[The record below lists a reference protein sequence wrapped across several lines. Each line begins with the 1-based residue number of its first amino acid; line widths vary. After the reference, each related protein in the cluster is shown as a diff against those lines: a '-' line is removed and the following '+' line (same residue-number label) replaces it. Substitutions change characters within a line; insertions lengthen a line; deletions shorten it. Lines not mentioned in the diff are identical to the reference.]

1 MGIAA
6 AAGRGPCVPRVGQCA
21 PAPAGPAGTVTAVI
35 DVRRLRDDPAYR
47 AGVERKGASSPEV
60 EAVLAADEVR
70 RRAAHVADDA
80 RRRADAASTEIGRS
94 RPEERGAK
102 IAAAAALKE
111 EVAAAED
118 AERAAETAFH
128 DLVLGLPNAADESVP
143 PGGEDDYE
151 VVAEHGGRPAPARY
165 DHAELAERLGFIE
178 TEQAGRMSGSRFAY
192 LMGAAVQVQFALV
205 QWMTQRLAA
214 AGFVPVIP
222 PVLVREDMM
231 VDAGFFPT
239 DRHQVYELPDDG
251 LFLVG
256 TSEVGLAG
264 LHRGERLDSASLPRR
279 YAGYST
285 CFRREAGTYGRDTK
299 GIFRV
304 HQFDKLE
311 MFSWIRPES
320 SWDELE
326 LIRRLQEG
334 MVRDLDLP
342 YRVINVAAG
351 DLGAAAAKKYD
362 VEVWLPSEGRYRE
375 ITSCSNYLD
384 YSARRLGTRYA
395 GEDGSGLVHTLNGTA
410 CAISRTLVFLFEHYQ
425 TPDGGW
431 TVPDVLRPWTGFAHV
446 AADQ

>member
-1 MGIAA
+1 MAA
-6 AAGRGPCVPRVGQCA
+6 SGTAAEATGPLQRA
-21 PAPAGPAGTVTAVI
+21 PASCDGAGTVAAVI
-35 DVRRLRDDPAYR
+35 EVRRLRDDPAYR
-47 AGVERKGASSPEV
+47 AGVERKGAHPADV
-60 EAVLAADEVR
+60 DAVLAAEEAR
-70 RRAAHVADDA
+70 RRAAQVADDA
-80 RRRADAASTEIGRS
+80 RRRAKAASTEIGRS
-94 RPEERGAK
+94 RPEDRPAK

-111 EVAAAED
+111 EVAAAEES
-118 AERAAETAFH
+118 ERAAEAAFGE
-128 DLVLGLPNAADESVP
+128 LVLGLPNPADDTVP
-143 PGGEDDYE
+143 SGGEDDYE
-151 VVAEHGGRPAPARY
+151 VVAEHGGRPGPGRY
-165 DHAELAERLGFIE
+165 DHAELAERLGLIE
-178 TEQAGRMSGSRFAY
+178 TEQASRMSGSRFAY
-192 LMGAAVQVQFALV
+192 IMGAAVQVQFALV
-205 QWMTQRLAA
+205 QWMTQRLVA
-214 AGFVPVIP
+214 AGFVPAIP

-239 DRHQVYELPDDG
+239 DRNQVYELPEDG

-264 LHRGERLDSASLPRR
+264 LHRGDRLDAASLPRR
-279 YAGYST
+279 YVGYST
-285 CFRREAGTYGRDTK
+285 CFRREAGTYGRDTR

-311 MFSWIRPES
+311 MFSWTRPES
-320 SWDELE
+320 SWEEFE
-326 LIRRLQEG
+326 LIRGLQEG

-410 CAISRTLVFLFEHYQ
+410 CAISRTLVFLFEHHQ

-431 TVPDVLRPWTGFAHV
+431 SVPEVLRPWTGFDRV
-446 AADQ
+446 EPTG